1 MIWDLLSVFQ
11 DFQVHFIDLFRK
23 LDQLEILKD
32 IQFSLRD
39 IGGMAHRMGL
49 GFARPENIRGFI
61 LDDAQGLNL
70 IVTMK
75 MIIYLHRF

>member
-1 MIWDLLSVFQ
+1 MSTAEIDWDLLSAFQ

-23 LDQLEILKD
+23 LDQLEILED

-39 IGGMAHRMGL
+39 IGGMGL
-49 GFARPENIRGFI
+49 EFAAQENIRGFI

-75 MIIYLHRF
+75 MSI

>member
-1 MIWDLLSVFQ
+1 MSTAEMIWDLLSVFQ

-39 IGGMAHRMGL
+39 IGGMGL
-49 GFARPENIRGFI
+49 EFATPENIRGFI
-61 LDDAQGLNL
+61 LNVAQGLNL

-75 MIIYLHRF
+75 MSI